1 MVLEKIHDYMAEMFK
16 AMGDIT
22 KAQEEKLNVEITKVK
37 LKKEDLYKTEI
48 KRLKGKDEEAM
59 REMDYLEK
67 KNNELIRLLTEYGK
81 NNVVDKLLVQG
92 VMRGYNGMERSVRKE
107 SGLR

>member
-1 MVLEKIHDYMAEMFK
+1 MK
-16 AMGDIT
+16 
-22 KAQEEKLNVEITKVK
+22 
-37 LKKEDLYKTEI
+37 
-48 KRLKGKDEEAM
+48 
-59 REMDYLEK
+59 EMDYLDK

-92 VMRGYNGMERSVRKE
+92 VMRGYNGELHSVGKE